1 MSWQFSILLFFVFSV
16 MQSLQRHK
24 YSQISKL
31 PSKVVPALAYL
42 TGVLPLGIIV
52 GLGTRNVQVNWSGT
66 TVPVLLI
73 MGLFIGVFNWLAFV
87 ASKKLTVATFQTIFQ
102 IYAVTA
108 VIGGWLLL
116 DETLDSQ
123 QVFGSV
129 LLIIGAVLAA
139 QAYKAKVKSK
149 FIGSAAF
156 IGVIASV
163 SLGLGIIAE
172 KASLGKMTL
181 GAYFIFGYFIQT
193 LSICIIGMVQLKKL
207 DWSSVK
213 KYDWKNIVYLGILD
227 SLVGFFYI
235 YAINTSDNV
244 GLVSVTTTFQMPL
257 TAVAGYFILKEKE
270 VGWKLALGVVI
281 AFIGLVVTAI

>member
-1 MSWQFSILLFFVFSV
+1 MSWQVSILLFFIFGVL
-16 MQSLQRHK
+16 QSLQRRK

-31 PSKVVPALAYL
+31 PSKVVPALSYL

-52 GLGTRNVQVNWSGT
+52 GLSSRNLHINWTGNT
-66 TVPVLLI
+66 IPALAT
-73 MGLFIGVFNWLAFV
+73 MALFIGIFNWLAFV

-116 DETLDSQ
+116 GETLNSK
-123 QVFGSV
+123 QVFGSF
-129 LLIIGAVLAA
+129 LLIFGAVLAA

-156 IGVIASV
+156 IGIIASV

-181 GAYFIFGYFIQT
+181 GAYFIFGYLLQT
-193 LSICIIGMVQLKKL
+193 LSLCVIGIVQFKKL
-207 DWSSVK
+207 EWKSVK
-213 KYDWKNIVYLGILD
+213 KYDWINIIYLGFLD
-227 SLVGFFYI
+227 ALVGFFYI

-270 VGWKLALGVVI
+270 VGWKLAIGVLI
-281 AFIGLVVTAI
+281 AFAGLIFTAL